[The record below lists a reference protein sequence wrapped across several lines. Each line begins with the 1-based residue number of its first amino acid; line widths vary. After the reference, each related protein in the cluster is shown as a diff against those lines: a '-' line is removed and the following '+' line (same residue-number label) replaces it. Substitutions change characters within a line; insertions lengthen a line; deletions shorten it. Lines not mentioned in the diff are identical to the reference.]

1 MKNLESILAENM
13 RRFNTKNLS
22 EQAMSQSG
30 PMPLNM
36 SNALTQSQPM
46 TLLNFANDKIATAF
60 YLSQDRGATAA
71 GTLAL
76 DADQIYAANLGE
88 NKYLVIGRIGQMT
101 PDNTINNP
109 KPEAVLISTS
119 PSTMDSAAAP
129 HKIMLRYGVKDSAG
143 LAAKVALAIGG
154 QPQDK
159 QWFDRHVGIL
169 KQLFS
174 AATQVG
180 LVYDEPTFD
189 EQTAK
194 LIF

>member
-1 MKNLESILAENM
+1 MTKLEKILAENM

-22 EQAMSQSG
+22 EQATSQSG

-46 TLLNFANDKIATAF
+46 TLLNFANDKIAPAF
-60 YLSQDRGATAA
+60 YLSQDRGANAA
-71 GTLAL
+71 GTLAI

-101 PDNTINNP
+101 TDNTIINP

-119 PSTMDSAAAP
+119 PSTMDSAAVP

-180 LVYDEPTFD
+180 VVYDEPTFD